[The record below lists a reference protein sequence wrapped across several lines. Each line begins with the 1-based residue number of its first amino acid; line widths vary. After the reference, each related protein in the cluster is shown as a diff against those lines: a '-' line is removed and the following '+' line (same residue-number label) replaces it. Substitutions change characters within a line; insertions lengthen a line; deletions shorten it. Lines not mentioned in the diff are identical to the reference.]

1 MQLSRPMRGL
11 LLACGPM
18 NVVGAI
24 SFAPPFPDGRRMI
37 GLAEPP
43 AFYLW
48 VLSAWILA
56 FGAAFAVHGWTGRA
70 NRTVLALA
78 AWGKGVFGALLLGG
92 VAAGDFPALAIAGG
106 GPDLVLAAVFAG
118 WLWRT
123 RETTP
128 PR

>member
-1 MQLSRPMRGL
+1 MELSRPMRGL

-56 FGAAFAVHGWTGRA
+56 FGAAFAHQGWTGRA
-70 NRTVLALA
+70 NRAVLALA
-78 AWGKGVFGALLLGG
+78 AWGKGVFAALLIGG
-92 VAAGDFPALAIAGG
+92 AAMGELPPLAIAGG
-106 GPDLVLAAVFAG
+106 APDAALAAVFAV

-123 RETTP
+123 REGSSG
-128 PR
+128 